1 MPRSPKDR
9 SGTRDKQSIS
19 YHRLRKRYSFNRV
32 FIYRFASMWKQL
44 YLFLV
49 LVCSTHGAS
58 LPPCPEKCI
67 CDTVDGKLHAT
78 CSTLELLRKLQP
90 KQIRALESLVVR
102 DARLTAIDI
111 KLKVLRDLKTLDL
124 SNNEISS
131 LKEFP
136 DLPNLIHLNLSSNR
150 IKFFSASALPKTL
163 TGLDLSSNLIS
174 DIHKDVFAL
183 KNLRNLNITNN
194 PIFCTCSALWVR
206 DSLKDA
212 QVVLNE
218 PVTCEHPSEFRGKS
232 WYASG
237 ICPQKQRSVNIWD
250 EYQADEPQIEG
261 SGSGDVIEDLAAK
274 GSVPFEQDIEK
285 EFIPELNRA
294 KTHEEDETFEGSG
307 YVINEDYSKIRP
319 KACHMNCSTPPPI
332 EDKNVTDASPIS
344 GLDAIRIIA
353 EDFSGK
359 NIEEP
364 QSTTQAVIIISEK
377 PVVEKEFVLS
387 TQKVVESPHK
397 ETSPKANIEV
407 FKVASE
413 TEKQKTEVQTNQ
425 SNGVYILLFVLGALL
440 ILLILYAVTSTIKKK
455 NKRQRNLQ
463 NDSDKKSMQGMTEM
477 TPIKKSLPEKDGN
490 LAERVP
496 LMNGQN
502 GKTAEEPKNEENT
515 NLLTPANGD
524 NEFVELRKKL
534 NKDALLTPET
544 KRVTIRAGEIPGSVP
559 RTPLLVE
566 RHISSD
572 GKVITTPSSDQ
583 HI

>member
-1 MPRSPKDR
+1 
-9 SGTRDKQSIS
+9 
-19 YHRLRKRYSFNRV
+19 
-32 FIYRFASMWKQL
+32 MWKQL

-58 LPPCPEKCI
+58 LLPCPEKCI
-67 CDTVDGKLHAT
+67 CQTVDDKLHAT

-90 KQIRALESLVVR
+90 KQIRALESLTVR
-102 DARLTAIDI
+102 DAHLTSIDI
-111 KLKVLRDLKTLDL
+111 KLKVLRELKTLDL

-136 DLPNLIHLNLSSNR
+136 DLPNLVHLNLSSNK
-150 IKFFSASALPKTL
+150 IKFLSASELPKTL

-183 KNLRNLNITNN
+183 KNLQNLNITNN
-194 PIFCTCSALWVR
+194 PIFCTCAALWVR

-218 PVTCEHPSEFRGKS
+218 PVKCAYPSEFRGKS
-232 WYASG
+232 WYLSG

-261 SGSGDVIEDLAAK
+261 SGSGDVIEDFAAK
-274 GSVPFEQDIEK
+274 ASAPFEQDIEK
-285 EFIPELNRA
+285 EFIPELNHA
-294 KTHEEDETFEGSG
+294 KIHEEDENFEGSG
-307 YVINEDYSKIRP
+307 DVINEDYSKIRP
-319 KACHMNCSTPPPI
+319 KACHINCSTPPPL
-332 EDKNVTDASPIS
+332 DKNGTDTSPIS

-364 QSTTQAVIIISEK
+364 QSTTQAVVIISEK

-387 TQKVVESPHK
+387 TQKVVESSRSHK

-407 FKVASE
+407 FKIDSE
-413 TEKQKTEVQTNQ
+413 TEKHKTEVETNQ

-455 NKRQRNLQ
+455 NKRQRNSQ

-477 TPIKKSLPEKDGN
+477 TPIKKSAPEKDGN

-502 GKTAEEPKNEENT
+502 GKSAEEPKNEEKT
-515 NLLTPANGD
+515 NLLMPSNGD

-572 GKVITTPSSDQ
+572 GNVITTPSSDQ